1 MNLGLKPRKNL
12 QILLA
17 VLILSIGDLGTA
29 CWTLLLRL
37 ADLDPLLCCQMLAQF
52 RKHVGCQTES
62 LKKRTVVNR
71 VENDIVVG
79 SMIYQY
85 HVKL

>member
-1 MNLGLKPRKNL
+1 MNFGMQSRENL

-17 VLILSIGDLGTA
+17 VLVLSIGNLGTA

-52 RKHVGCQTES
+52 RKHVGCQT
-62 LKKRTVVNR
+62 KP
-71 VENDIVVG
+71 VEKGAIIDGV
-79 SMIYQY
+79 
-85 HVKL
+85 

>member
-1 MNLGLKPRKNL
+1 MNLGMQPRENL

-29 CWTLLLRL
+29 GWTLLLRL

-52 RKHVGCQTES
+52 RKHVGCQTKS
-62 LKKRTVVNR
+62 LEKRAVVDG
-71 VENDIVVG
+71 V
-79 SMIYQY
+79 
-85 HVKL
+85 